1 MEEKRREN
9 EKGNEK
15 KREKKTFLPCMIGNR
30 KERERERKREIS
42 FIPFAKRRKMG
53 TKKMY
58 IHKKLNSMAAHF

>member
-30 KERERERKREIS
+30 KEKGKEKRNVIHSLCKKKENGEKKCIS
-42 FIPFAKRRKMG
+42 
-53 TKKMY
+53 TK
-58 IHKKLNSMAAHF
+58 S